1 MLLSIVKSRPRYPSV
16 FGLSLSLSMR
26 LSNCVHSGLKF
37 LRLSAAYMVV
47 RVCDRCG
54 VYDVGGRGNG
64 KGDT

>member
-1 MLLSIVKSRPRYPSV
+1 
-16 FGLSLSLSMR
+16 MR